1 MSKESMDMELKEQ
14 KRKSRNM
21 RIISAAALLMVVCI
35 VVYWIMPK
43 SFEMGTSGE
52 FDRETMIKSAEQVI
66 TLLNADDFE
75 GLKEISTDKM
85 QGSITSGTIESVRQE
100 ISENWGEFVSIGE
113 ESYMTEVK
121 QKGKLMAV
129 IQKVVSY
136 ENINIIYTISFDKEM
151 KMAGLHMTEKTEAA
165 ETEIQE

>member
-1 MSKESMDMELKEQ
+1 MSKASMDMELKEQ
-14 KRKSRNM
+14 KRKSRNLK
-21 RIISAAALLMVVCI
+21 IISGAALLLVVCI

-43 SFEMGTSGE
+43 SFEMGASGE
-52 FDRETMIKSAEQVI
+52 FDEETMIKSAKEVI

-75 GLKEISTDKM
+75 GLKDISTEKM
-85 QGSITSGTIESVRQE
+85 QGSIGSGAIESVREE
-100 ISENWGEFVSIGE
+100 ISGDWGEFISIGE

-136 ENINIIYTISFDKEM
+136 ENINVIYTISFDKEM
-151 KMAGLHMTEKTEAA
+151 KMAGLHMTEKTETS
-165 ETEIQE
+165 ETEAKE